1 LLPTSVLADYYDDSY
16 SFDWTLD
23 VGHIPHDMGG
33 TSAGPGLEGYYA
45 VQRTN
50 VADQILAIMALNNGS
65 LFQTSSTTLSLEEK
79 LNCKQAIGDAVTACQ
94 REVLIE
100 GTVAG
105 GIGTTGTV
113 ILVGSL
119 GIPILGEVAATIYA
133 GYIGLSGFDR
143 TAECARRGSSLEIQL
158 ELGNHDFCNSPI
170 TISVPAA

>member
-1 LLPTSVLADYYDDSY
+1 MNKLIATLLLIGVTLLPTSVLADYYDDSY

-113 ILVGSL
+113 ILVG
-119 GIPILGEVAATIYA
+119 
-133 GYIGLSGFDR
+133 FDR